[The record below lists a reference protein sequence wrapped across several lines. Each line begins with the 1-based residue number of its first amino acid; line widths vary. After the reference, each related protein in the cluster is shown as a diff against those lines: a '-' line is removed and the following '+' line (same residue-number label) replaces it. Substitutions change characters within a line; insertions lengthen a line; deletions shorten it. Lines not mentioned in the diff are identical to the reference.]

1 MRGRIGMA
9 TNDANYGKGVVVLG
23 EAEISGNA
31 HAEAIGERLNALFQ
45 SPTYSP
51 PILPAAAVDVHR
63 LTQIKDARV
72 EQILAVLEQDPLL
85 AARVLRVASSPVY
98 GGQVLDSLQTAVMRL
113 GMRTLADLVW
123 EVALHMRVFR
133 SKAYEAP
140 MEAVRRHSIAVA
152 HVSRAIAKLTPV
164 PLEYAFL
171 CGLLHDV
178 GAAAALHLLGDGG
191 SNAGAGALSADV
203 LEVVLEKA
211 HAEGSQ
217 LVARLWNLP
226 GDVQLVLGHH
236 HSVSVQGHAHP
247 TAAIIAIAERAIN
260 EEASK
265 GRRPPAWDQTRD
277 AAWMAA
283 RDALSLSARSLDA
296 VKKDTRNI
304 LAKLEKA
311 T

>member
-1 MRGRIGMA
+1 MRRFG
-9 TNDANYGKGVVVLG
+9 TSSQDASYGKGVVVL
-23 EAEISGNA
+23 EDAEIAGNA
-31 HAEAIGERLNALFQ
+31 HAEAISERLAAVFR
-45 SPTYSP
+45 SPDYRP
-51 PILPAAAVDVHR
+51 PLLPAAAVEVHR
-63 LTQIKDARV
+63 LTQTQDVRIEA
-72 EQILAVLEQDPLL
+72 ILSVLEKDPLL

-98 GGQVLDSLQTAVMRL
+98 GGKSIDSLQMAITRL
-113 GMRTLADLVW
+113 GLKTLADLVW

-178 GAAAALHLLGDGG
+178 GAAAALHLLGEGG
-191 SNAGAGALSADV
+191 SNAGGAPLTADV
-203 LEVVLEKA
+203 LEIVLGKA
-211 HAEGSQ
+211 HAEASQ
-217 LVARLWNLP
+217 LVARLWQLP
-226 GDVQLVLGHH
+226 GDVQLVLAHH
-236 HSVSVQGHAHP
+236 HSVSIQGYAHP
-247 TAAIIAIAERAIN
+247 TAAIIAIAERTIV

-265 GRRPPAWDQTRD
+265 PNPLLGWDQTREG
-277 AAWMAA
+277 ALMAA
-283 RDALSLSARSLDA
+283 RDALGLSARSMDA

-311 T
+311 A

>member
-1 MRGRIGMA
+1 MRGRLGA
-9 TNDANYGKGVVVLG
+9 SGNDANYGNGVVVLS
-23 EAEISGNA
+23 EAEVSGNA
-31 HAEAIGERLNALFQ
+31 HAEAISERLDALFQ

-51 PILPAAAVDVHR
+51 PLLPAAAVDVHR
-63 LTQIKDARV
+63 LTQVKDVRV

-98 GGQVLDSLQTAVMRL
+98 GGLALDSMQAAVMRL

-123 EVALHMRVFR
+123 EVALNMRVFR

-140 MEAVRRHSIAVA
+140 MEAVRRHSVAVA
-152 HVSRAIAKLTPV
+152 HVARAIAKLTPV

-178 GAAAALHLLGDGG
+178 GAAAALLLLGESG
-191 SNAGAGALSADV
+191 SNAGAGALSAEV
-203 LEVVLEKA
+203 LEIVLEKA
-211 HAEGSQ
+211 HAEASQ
-217 LVARLWNLP
+217 VVARQWGLP

-236 HSVSVQGHAHP
+236 HSVSIQGYAHP
-247 TAAIIAIAERAIN
+247 TAAIIAIAERAIS
-260 EEASK
+260 EEAGK
-265 GRRPPAWDQTRD
+265 GRRPPAWDQTRE
-277 AAWMAA
+277 AAWMVA
-283 RDALSLSARSLDA
+283 RDALALSVRSLDA